1 MNDGKARLNNGK
13 KRYLY
18 PNKLLMSKFTDRFVK
33 DWVYH
38 LIFWLMVLIPQAV
51 GSTSVLRISTSLY
64 LVNMLVK
71 VGVVLVIIYGN
82 FSILIPFFFKTKR
95 WLAYYTGLLVLLGIF
110 MLQSY
115 FWGAYMAKQLQYT
128 DDFGL
133 EAWFYF
139 FDFGRNIV
147 ISFLLYGLR
156 EKFHQEKQMDQIQ
169 VEKLTTEINYLKA
182 QINPHF
188 LFNTLN
194 NLYGMALQ
202 KSDKTPEVI
211 MRLSKMM
218 DYMLYD
224 SDDAKV
230 YLVKDIE
237 NLENYISLERIRQ
250 GNNARI
256 NYTKEGVAEEQKI
269 VPLLFLPLVENG
281 FKHGVNELIKG
292 AFLDVHLSITAS
304 SATIL
309 VKNNFKPKTTDM
321 EEKRAGIGLANLW
334 RRLELFY
341 PGKHLLSI
349 NQAGDAY
356 EAQLTIHFA

>member
-1 MNDGKARLNNGK
+1 MRPML
-13 KRYLY
+13 
-18 PNKLLMSKFTDRFVK
+18 KFNERFKK

-38 LIFWLMVLIPQAV
+38 VFFWLVVIIPQGV
-51 GSTSVLRISTSLY
+51 NSVYILRNSTSLY
-64 LVNMLVK
+64 WVNMLVR

-82 FSILIPFFFKTKR
+82 FSILIPHFYKTKR
-95 WLAYYTGLLVLLGIF
+95 WLAYYTGLLLLLGIF

-115 FWGAYMAKQLQYT
+115 FWGGYMAKQMQYK
-128 DDFGL
+128 DDFAL
-133 EAWFYF
+133 EFWFYF
-139 FDFGRNIV
+139 FEFARNIV

-156 EKFHQEKQMDQIQ
+156 EKFYQEKKMDQVQ
-169 VEKLTTEINYLKA
+169 LEKLTTEINYLKA

-237 NLENYISLERIRQ
+237 NLENYISLENIRQ
-250 GNNARI
+250 GNNAQI
-256 NYTKEGVAEEQKI
+256 NYTKVGLAQEQKI

-292 AFLDVHLSITAS
+292 AFLDVHLKIAAT
-304 SATIL
+304 SATIM
-309 VKNNFKPKTTDM
+309 VKNNYKVKTTEE
-321 EEKRAGIGLANLW
+321 EEKRTGIGLANLH

-341 PGKHLLSI
+341 PGKHLLNIRQS
-349 NQAGDAY
+349 ADDY

>member
-1 MNDGKARLNNGK
+1 MLKI
-13 KRYLY
+13 
-18 PNKLLMSKFTDRFVK
+18 TERFKK

-38 LIFWLMVLIPQAV
+38 LLFWLVLVIPQGV
-51 GSTSVLRISTSLY
+51 GSVYILRTSTTLY
-64 LVNMLVK
+64 WFNMLVK
-71 VGVVLVIIYGN
+71 VGIVILIIYGN
-82 FSILIPFFFKTKR
+82 FSILIPHFFKTKR
-95 WLAYYTGLLVLLGIF
+95 WLAYYTGLVLLLGIF

-115 FWGAYMAKQLQYT
+115 FWGGYMAKQMKYK
-128 DDFGL
+128 DDFSL
-133 EAWFYF
+133 EFWFYF
-139 FDFGRNIV
+139 FDFTRNVV

-156 EKFHQEKQMDQIQ
+156 EKFYQEKKMDQIQ
-169 VEKLTTEINYLKA
+169 LEKLTTEINYLKA

-211 MRLSKMM
+211 LRLSKMM

-230 YLVKDIE
+230 YLIKDIE
-237 NLENYISLERIRQ
+237 NLENYISLESIRQ

-256 NYTKEGVAEEQKI
+256 NYKKEGIAEEQKI
-269 VPLLFLPLVENG
+269 VPMLFLPLVENG
-281 FKHGVNELIKG
+281 FKHGVNEMIKG
-292 AFLDVHLSITAS
+292 AFLDVHLTITAN

-309 VKNNFKPKTTDM
+309 VKNNYKSKTDAV
-321 EEKRAGIGLANLW
+321 EEQRTGIGLTNLW

-349 NQAGDAY
+349 NRSEDAY

>member
-1 MNDGKARLNNGK
+1 
-13 KRYLY
+13 
-18 PNKLLMSKFTDRFVK
+18 MSKFAERFKK

-38 LIFWLMVLIPQAV
+38 LLIWLLLVVPQGV
-51 GSTSVLRISTSLY
+51 NSMYILRISTSLY
-64 LVNMLVK
+64 WTNYLVK
-71 VGVVLVIIYGN
+71 VGIVLIIIYGN
-82 FSILIPFFFKTKR
+82 FSLLIPRFYKKKKWF
-95 WLAYYTGLLVLLGIF
+95 AYSAGMLVLVGIYL
-110 MLQSY
+110 LQNFY
-115 FWGAYMAKQLQYT
+115 WGAYMAQRMNQRDY
-128 DDFGL
+128 FWL
-133 EAWFYF
+133 EFWFYMF
-139 FDFGRNIV
+139 EFMRNVV

-156 EKFHQEKQMDQIQ
+156 EKFYQEKKMDQVQ
-169 VEKLTTEINYLKA
+169 LEKLSTEINYLKA

-237 NLENYISLERIRQ
+237 NLENYISLENIRQ
-250 GNNARI
+250 GNNALI
-256 NYTKEGVAEEQKI
+256 NYTREGEVHDQKI

-292 AFLDVHLSITAS
+292 AFLDVHLSIAAS
-304 SATIL
+304 SATIM
-309 VKNNFKPKTTDM
+309 VKNNYKSKTVPA
-321 EEKRAGIGLANLW
+321 EQRAGIGLTNLR

-341 PGKHLLSI
+341 PGKHLLNI
-349 NQAGDAY
+349 KQAADSY

>member
-1 MNDGKARLNNGK
+1 
-13 KRYLY
+13 
-18 PNKLLMSKFTDRFVK
+18 MSKFSERFKK

-38 LIFWLMVLIPQAV
+38 VLLWSVLIIPEGV
-51 GSTSVLRISTSLY
+51 GSAYIFRTSITLY
-64 LVNMLVK
+64 WFNILVK
-71 VGVVLVIIYGN
+71 AGILLLIIYGN
-82 FSILIPFFFKTKR
+82 FSILIPHFYKSKK
-95 WLAYYTGLLVLLGIF
+95 WLAYYTGILLLLGLY

-115 FWGAYMAKQLQYT
+115 FWGKYKAKVLGYD
-128 DDFGL
+128 DDFAM
-133 EAWFYF
+133 EFWFYF
-139 FDFGRNIV
+139 FEFARNIV

-156 EKFHQEKQMDQIQ
+156 EKFYQEKKMDQIQ
-169 VEKLTTEINYLKA
+169 LEKLSTEINYLKA

-194 NLYGMALQ
+194 NLYGMALH
-202 KSDKTPEVI
+202 KSEKTPEVI

-237 NLENYISLERIRQ
+237 NLENYISLENIRQ
-250 GNNARI
+250 GNNAII
-256 NYTKEGVAEEQKI
+256 NYTKEGVAQEQKI

-281 FKHGVNELIKG
+281 FKHGVNELIQG
-292 AFLDVHLSITAS
+292 AFLDVHLTITAT

-309 VKNNFKPKTTDM
+309 VKNNYKSKTVA
-321 EEKRAGIGLANLW
+321 EEEQRSGIGLTNLW

-341 PGKHLLSI
+341 PGKHLLNI
-349 NQAGDAY
+349 NQLADAY